1 MIDFL
6 KRLSPQIIALLIML
20 GALAAILGALWFQ
33 HYGGY
38 APCALCLQQRYAYY
52 AGIPLAGLSLLL
64 FWMGK
69 PKLGATLLAI
79 CGIGFF
85 LNAGLGAYHS
95 GVEWKWWP
103 GPDSCGGG
111 DLGNVGGNLLESLQ
125 NAKAVSCNDAP
136 WRFLGLSFA
145 GWNVLISLDLAIGAL
160 LGVRNARAVS

>member
-6 KRLSPQIIALLIML
+6 KRLSPQIIALLVLL
-20 GALAAILGALWFQ
+20 GALATILGALWFQ

-52 AGIPLAGLSLLL
+52 IGIPLAALALVF

-69 PKLGATLLAI
+69 PGPGTILLAI

-103 GPDSCGGG
+103 GPDVCAGGE
-111 DLGNVGGNLLESLQ
+111 LGTIGGNLLESLQ

-145 GWNVLISLDLAIGAL
+145 GWNVLISLDLAIGAW
-160 LGVRNARAVS
+160 LGVRNARASA

>member
-6 KRLSPQIIALLIML
+6 KRLSPQIIALLVML
-20 GALAAILGALWFQ
+20 GALAAILTALWFQ

-52 AGIPLAGLSLLL
+52 AGIPLAGLSFL
-64 FWMGK
+64 FFM
-69 PKLGATLLAI
+69 LGRTTLAVALLAI

-85 LNAGLGAYHS
+85 LNAGLGAYHA

-111 DLGNVGGNLLESLQ
+111 DLSSVGGNLLESLQ

-160 LGVRNARAVS
+160 LGVRNARTAS